1 MNTGRKIGNDLIKD
15 RYSVPEREYI
25 DYFKKRVKEAGKNYN
40 DIMDIFLMGLYN
52 VDELEYAKWIKHL
65 NAIDYITFS
74 RLVDHL
80 VKAIPLVNGSEDAL
94 KMFEMYTNCQ
104 RCISRAL
111 SNNSEESTLKNT
123 LSSNLIRLEKILD
136 DVKEKNSPYLTQAQD
151 EFESLYADTVKT
163 YPLKECYEDLY
174 DKLDEGMI
182 KELRKRINATGNRLN
197 KANENLRLSPYF
209 DLKAKQLKK

>member
-74 RLVDHL
+74 RLIDHL

-197 KANENLRLSPYF
+197 KENENLRLSPYF

>member
-74 RLVDHL
+74 RLIDHL